1 MHRFEPPVTLSEH
14 LLAAWYAPRLTLL
27 TAALVPLSLV
37 FRAVVG
43 LRRALYSSGALRS
56 ERLPVPVVIVGNIVV
71 GGSGKTPLVIALADE
86 FRARGWH
93 PGIVSRG
100 YGGGASV
107 ARAVPSDSTA
117 EDVGDEALLLARSGH
132 PVWIGRDRPAAARG
146 LLAEHAQCD
155 LIVSDDGLQ
164 HYALH
169 RNVEIAVVDAA
180 RGLGN
185 RLLLPAGPL
194 REPASRLDRIDAL
207 VSTGGPWQ
215 QRGRPSFA
223 MALEGN
229 RFARVNAPTVTI
241 TAEAFRSG
249 RIHALAGIGNPQRF
263 FDHLASLGIVA
274 ALHPFPDHH
283 RFTPGELALPGAT
296 AILMTEKDAVKC
308 TAFADDRCWVL
319 PVRAVPDPALYT
331 LVEEKLK
338 WIPNCSRSSSAR

>member
-1 MHRFEPPVTLSEH
+1 MSLSDQ
-14 LLAAWYAPRLTLL
+14 LLAAWYAQRLTPL
-27 TAALVPLSLV
+27 TAALAPFALV
-37 FRAVVG
+37 FRAAIA
-43 LRRALYSSGALRS
+43 LRRALYLWGALRS

-86 FRARGWH
+86 LRARGWH

-100 YGGGASV
+100 YGGGATL
-107 ARAVPSDSTA
+107 ARAVPSDATA

-132 PVWIGRDRPAAARG
+132 PVWIGGDRPAAARG
-146 LLAEHAQCD
+146 LLAEHRQCD
-155 LIVSDDGLQ
+155 VIVADDGLQ
-164 HYALH
+164 HYALQ
-169 RNVEIAVVDAA
+169 RDVEIAVVDAA

-185 RLLLPAGPL
+185 GLLLPAGPL
-194 REPASRLDRIDAL
+194 REPASRLDRVDAV
-207 VSTGGPWQ
+207 VSTGGPWL

-229 RFARVNAPTVTI
+229 RFARVNAPTVTA

-249 RIHALAGIGNPQRF
+249 RIHALAGIGNPQRY
-263 FDHLASLGIVA
+263 FDHLAALGIVA

-283 RFTPGELALPGAT
+283 RFTPEELALPGAT

-319 PVRAVPDPALYT
+319 PVRAVPDPALFT